1 MGLHDSTEHI
11 QVIERLK
18 GFITQSHVA
27 GTYLFSGPA
36 GIGKYKVACAF
47 AMALNCL
54 EEKDDFCGRCFSCMK
69 IEKNIHP
76 DIHCFDFEDED
87 IPIDAV
93 RELRR
98 QVSLRP
104 YEARYKVFIIR
115 HAHKLG
121 VASSNALLKTLEE
134 ASGSTVIILITDKP
148 FMLPKTILSRC
159 QQVKFASLTRLRLA
173 EILHIDYNVAEDL
186 AHYLAFS
193 SEGRIEEAL
202 RLKETTNIE
211 SRDAVINTLA
221 FGMGKTRLGDSREQM
236 REYLT
241 TLARWFRD
249 IYLLKA
255 GVNVEEIIHRD
266 RINELAK
273 EAERYSFETLDEIFA
288 TLTNSSALLERN
300 VNSKLLLAHL
310 EAVI

>member
-1 MGLHDSTEHI
+1 MGLQSLTDHQ

-36 GIGKYKVACAF
+36 GIGKYNVAHAF

-76 DIHCFDFEDED
+76 DIHCVDFEDED

-104 YEARYKVFIIR
+104 YEARQKVFIVR

-121 VASSNALLKTLEE
+121 IASSNALLKTLEE
-134 ASGSTVIILITDKP
+134 VSGSTVIILITDRP
-148 FMLPKTILSRC
+148 FMLPKTIVSRC
-159 QQVKFASLTRLRLA
+159 QHVKFAALTRKRLT
-173 EILHIDYNVAEDL
+173 EILHLDHKVAEDL

-202 RLKETTNIE
+202 RLKETTSIE
-211 SRDAVINTLA
+211 ARDAVINALA
-221 FGMGKTRLGDSREQM
+221 FGMRNARLGDSREQM

-255 GVNVEEIIHRD
+255 GVSVDEIMHRD
-266 RINELAK
+266 RIHEVTK
-273 EAERYSFETLDEIFA
+273 EAERYSFEALDEIFA
-288 TLTNSSALLERN
+288 TLTTSSALLERN